1 VTDTATAPS
10 GAREPREPSALLD
23 PADLVLPATEDP
35 VVAGAVGAVGGPLGS
50 HARLGRRF
58 WTPVRVLV
66 ALVLL
71 TCGLAFVQKAPCLT
85 TAWEHN
91 HQYTRACYN
100 DPYPLYGSE
109 GLAAGQRPYLDHPV
123 EYPVLIGGLM
133 ELAAKAVLPFAPDDR
148 AARFFEV
155 TALLMTACAVV
166 TVVATARTHRRRPW
180 DAALFALAPGLL
192 LSAFNNWDLAAAAL
206 VALGLLAWSR
216 RHPAWAGV
224 ALGLGAATKLYPALL
239 LVPLVLLALRAGRL
253 KEAAGAVGTALLAWA
268 VVDVPIAHLAPTG
281 WERFYVFSQQ
291 RGADWGS
298 LWYLLQV
305 VRGPLDTGLAEGADP
320 VRLNRA
326 AEVVFL
332 VLLLGITALVV
343 RAPRRPRVPQVMLL
357 VLVAFMI
364 SNKVFSPQYVIWVLP
379 LAALARPRWGAFL
392 LWQATEVVSYIAIW
406 YYLISVVS
414 PGQGIGSG
422 AYFTALLARDA
433 ALLLL
438 CAFVVRDVLQPEHDA
453 VRADGSDDPAGGVL
467 DGAPD
472 WPPLAALW
480 GRPHERREPVVLHT
494 KR

>member
-1 VTDTATAPS
+1 MTDTATVPS
-10 GAREPREPSALLD
+10 GARGPRTPGD
-23 PADLVLPATEDP
+23 PVDLVLPSAQDP
-35 VVAGAVGAVGGPLGS
+35 VVAGAVEAVGGPLGR

-66 ALVLL
+66 ALALL

-85 TAWEHN
+85 HAWVHDY
-91 HQYTRACYN
+91 QYTRACYN
-100 DPYPLYGSE
+100 DPFPLYGSE

-123 EYPVLIGGLM
+123 EYPVLIGALM
-133 ELAAKAVLPFAPDDR
+133 ELAAKAVLPFSAGDR

-155 TALLMTACAVV
+155 TALLLTACAVV

-216 RHPAWAGV
+216 GHPAWAGV

-253 KEAAGAVGTALLAWA
+253 KEAAGAVATALAAWA
-268 VVDVPIAHLAPTG
+268 VVDLPVAYLAPTG

-305 VRGPLDTGLAEGADP
+305 TRGPLDTGLADGADP

-332 VLLLGITALVV
+332 LLLLAITALVV

-357 VLVAFMI
+357 VLAAFMI

-392 LWQATEVVSYIAIW
+392 LWQATEVVSYLAIW

-414 PGQGIGSG
+414 PGEGIGNG
-422 AYFTALLARDA
+422 AYFTALLVRDA

-438 CAFVVRDVLQPEHDA
+438 CALVVREVVRPEHDV

-472 WPPLAALW
+472 WPALAALW
-480 GRPHERREPVVLHT
+480 GRPPQHPLPTPGVL
-494 KR
+494 RSAR